1 MKLGMFMMPCHDPKR
16 DVHQA
21 LLEDVATA
29 VHADQV
35 GFDEFWM
42 GEHYAAP
49 TEPVTSPFAFLG
61 NLIPRTK
68 RMKLCTGMINLPQQN
83 PAVVASHAALLDHL
97 SEGRFIFGVSPGG
110 LPSDFELFKTPDPK
124 ARSEMMEESVAMML
138 ALWQQD
144 APYELKG
151 KYWDITI
158 KEWVYPEL
166 GVGSLL
172 KPYQKPHPPMAVSA
186 MSPFSGTARFAGTR
200 GFNLISGHFS
210 AEFTVKSQWQAYCQ
224 GAESKG
230 LKPDPANWR
239 VARPIFV
246 ADTERQAR
254 DYFFDP
260 KGPFHALYS
269 YLIGLVGK
277 AGQLSLF
284 KKTKD
289 MPDSAVT
296 VDYALNEF
304 GIYGDPAQ
312 VAARILELR
321 SAVGPF
327 GGVVMMAMEYL
338 DRAQIE
344 RSMALMAE
352 QVMPKLRAQA

>member
-1 MKLGMFMMPCHDPKR
+1 MKLGMFMMPCHDPRR
-16 DVHQA
+16 DVHLA
-21 LLEDVATA
+21 LLEDVAAA
-29 VHADQV
+29 VHADRV

-49 TEPVTSPFAFLG
+49 SEPVTSPFAFLG
-61 NLIPRTK
+61 NLIARTK
-68 RMKLCTGMINLPQQN
+68 TMKLCTGMINLPQQN

-138 ALWQQD
+138 RLWQQD

-158 KEWVYPEL
+158 KQWVYPEL

-186 MSPFSGTARFAGTR
+186 MSPFSGTARFAGTQ
-200 GFNLISGHFS
+200 GFLMISGHFC
-210 AEFTVKSQWQAYCQ
+210 AEFAIKSQWQAYCQ
-224 GAESKG
+224 GALSTG
-230 LKPDPANWR
+230 RTPDPDVWR
-239 VARPIFV
+239 IARPIFV
-246 ADTERQAR
+246 HPDRAR
-254 DYFFDP
+254 AQEYFFDP
-260 KGPFHALYS
+260 KGPFHALYR

-284 KKTKD
+284 KNAKD
-289 MPDSAVT
+289 MPDEAVT
-296 VDYALNEF
+296 VEYALTEF
-304 GIYGDPAQ
+304 GIYGDPDT
-312 VAARILELR
+312 VAERILRLNQ
-321 SAVGPF
+321 AVGPF
-327 GGVVMMAMEYL
+327 GGIVMMAMEYL
-338 DRAQIE
+338 DRAMIE
-344 RSMALMAE
+344 QSMQLMAE
-352 QVMPKLRAQA
+352 AVMPRINGKL

>member
-1 MKLGMFMMPCHDPKR
+1 MKLCMFMMPCHDPRR

-29 VHADQV
+29 VHADRV

-61 NLIPRTK
+61 NLIPRTS

-83 PAVVASHAALLDHL
+83 PAVVASHAALFDHL

-124 ARSEMMEESVAMML
+124 ARSEMMEESVRMML
-138 ALWQQD
+138 TLWGQD

-151 KYWDITI
+151 KYWDVTI

-186 MSPFSGTARFAGTR
+186 MSPFSSTARFAGSM
-200 GFNLISGHFS
+200 GFHLISGHFS
-210 AEFTVKSQWQAYCQ
+210 AALTVKSQWQAYCE
-224 GAESKG
+224 GAEAQG
-230 LKPDPANWR
+230 RTPDPSFWR

-246 ADTERQAR
+246 SDSAAHAR
-254 DYFFDP
+254 EYFFDP
-260 KGPFHALYS
+260 NGPFHALYS

-284 KKTKD
+284 KRAKD
-289 MPDSAVT
+289 MPDSDVT
-296 VDYALNEF
+296 VHYALHEF
-304 GIYGDPAQ
+304 GIYGAPGQ
-312 VAARILELR
+312 VADKLLALR
-321 SAVGPF
+321 REVGPF

-338 DRAQIE
+338 DRALIE
-344 RSMALMAE
+344 RSMRLMAE
-352 QVMPKLRAQA
+352 KVMPILRARI